1 MKLSNVKILSRI
13 ISYSV
18 SKFLILKCFHR
29 HKKVISFMVTIFIAW
44 CQKLGV
50 QSQKLGCNCTPAP
63 M

>member
-1 MKLSNVKILSRI
+1 
-13 ISYSV
+13 
-18 SKFLILKCFHR
+18 
-29 HKKVISFMVTIFIAW
+29 MVTIFIAW